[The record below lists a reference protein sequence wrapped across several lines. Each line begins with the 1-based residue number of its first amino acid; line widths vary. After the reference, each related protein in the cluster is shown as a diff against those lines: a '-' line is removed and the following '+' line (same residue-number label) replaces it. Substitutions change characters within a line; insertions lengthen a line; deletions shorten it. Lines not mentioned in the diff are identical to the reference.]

1 MPGVNRT
8 SRVTRSRARP
18 MDRPS
23 RLAIF
28 LRRQRR
34 FAPAAAV
41 TGACLVLVGVAGWTI
56 HAFAPGH
63 ALSPLRE
70 RLART
75 AHLDIAHIVVTGR
88 DMTSQASLDA
98 ALGVHVGDD
107 IMAFS
112 PGTAQARLDQ
122 LPFVETASVE
132 RRLPDTIV
140 VRLVERTPFAVWQNS
155 GNFVL
160 IDRAGNP
167 VAGQGMNGKDAE
179 AFARL
184 PLVVGAGAAQNAAAL
199 LDLLKA
205 NPSVNDHVMAA
216 VRVGGRRWNLSL
228 RNGTTVMLPEG
239 EEAPAI
245 ARLAR
250 YENEMALLDRPMAAI
265 DMRLADRMVVRP
277 LPAPPPPPEA
287 KAADGKAAPSAS
299 QPHRPADGDETAR
312 SPA

>member
-1 MPGVNRT
+1 MP
-8 SRVTRSRARP
+8 RVSRSRARP

-23 RLAIF
+23 RLAIL
-28 LRRQRR
+28 LRRSRR
-34 FAPAAAV
+34 LAGPAAVA
-41 TGACLVLVGVAGWTI
+41 GACLVLLGAGSWTI

-63 ALSPLRE
+63 VLSPLRA
-70 RLART
+70 RLTRT
-75 AHLDIAHIVVTGR
+75 AHLEVAHIVVSGR

-98 ALGVHVGDD
+98 ALGARIGDD
-107 IMAFS
+107 IIAFS
-112 PGTAQARLDQ
+112 PRAAQARIDA

-140 VRLVERTPFAVWQNS
+140 VRLVERTPFAVWQDR

-184 PLVVGAGAAQNAAAL
+184 PLVVGTGAARNAAAL

-205 NPSVNDHVMAA
+205 TPEVNAHVMAA
-216 VRVGGRRWNLSL
+216 VRVGDRRWNLSL

-245 ARLAR
+245 ARLAK
-250 YENEMALLDRPMAAI
+250 YETTMALLDRPMAAI
-265 DMRLADRMVVRP
+265 DLRLADRMVVRP
-277 LPAPPPPPEA
+277 LPTPPSDPAAAPST
-287 KAADGKAAPSAS
+287 GKAATAHATPAS
-299 QPHRPADGDETAR
+299 PDTDTAR
-312 SPA
+312 KPA